1 MSLLNRAVPSS
12 HRHGYAHDQSHIYV
26 TTNRLTFDYLNKL
39 SHDVGSSRS
48 LLVCCKAYEGEVN
61 RLDNLTVTKIP
72 QAVLD
77 QCEWGKDDYSLNVQ
91 NLPMA
96 ATDQVAKQQ
105 NLFGN
110 DTGGDDA

>member
-1 MSLLNRAVPSS
+1 
-12 HRHGYAHDQSHIYV
+12 
-26 TTNRLTFDYLNKL
+26 
-39 SHDVGSSRS
+39 
-48 LLVCCKAYEGEVN
+48 
-61 RLDNLTVTKIP
+61 VTKIP